1 MKRFVLALMLAATL
15 VTAQTPPVVEQE
27 PPEEDK
33 SPAEKQEYTLNP
45 LQAAREMKIGNFYF
59 RKGSFRAAARRFEE
73 ATKWDPNSVEA
84 WMRLGDTQQKLGD
97 EKAARQ
103 AWVKAL
109 EVEPDGKYASELR
122 KKTGQK
128 R

>member
-1 MKRFVLALMLAATL
+1 MLVGAP
-15 VTAQTPPVVEQE
+15 VIAQNPPVVEQE

-45 LQAAREMKIGNFYF
+45 LQAAKEMKIGNFYF

-84 WMRLGDTQQKLGD
+84 WMRLGDTHQKLGD
-97 EKAARQ
+97 AKAARE
-103 AWVKAL
+103 AWTRAI
-109 EVEPDGKYASELR
+109 EAEPDGKHAAELR

-128 R
+128 N